1 MNDFAAYLTMLL
13 VLFIAGPFFAT
24 YLLGLAI
31 LVLIPYIIYFALIIG
46 IIFLVCMYTSRKSIQ
61 AAIILL
67 LVLISYV
74 LLTPDGAVRAAVL
87 VSGHPIKA
95 ITLSSKKYENE
106 TVHNET
112 GAQSMCRITKN
123 APVNRDG
130 EELNLWEI
138 DSFLIFRTARRIN
151 SEYFNRISAY
161 SKLFNIDNKNVTV
174 YKPYEDFS
182 IHGHDFTTNDVI
194 VLVFRPDGHDNE
206 TKLVAYTPNGRI
218 EEILYDSEREPII
231 YEAYA
236 DGKTVEIDS
245 LDQWFYQLPL
255 TTREFYN
262 ENNSGAT
269 TSSEVFDV
277 LDPIWSNTT
286 VNYYEIERLLNDVW
300 QISFD

>member
-1 MNDFAAYLTMLL
+1 MNDFGALLIMML
-13 VLFIAGPFFAT
+13 VFFIASPFFLV

-31 LVLIPYIIYFALIIG
+31 KVVIPFIVYFALIIG

-112 GAQSMCRITKN
+112 GAQSMRRITKN

-130 EELNLWEI
+130 EELNLWAI
-138 DSFLIFRTARRIN
+138 DNFLCFRTAKRLN
-151 SEYFNRISAY
+151 SKYFNRITVY
-161 SKLFNIDNKNVTV
+161 KKLFNKNKKDVCI

-182 IHGHDFTTNDVI
+182 IHGHDFTRDDVI
-194 VLVFRPDGHDNE
+194 VLVSDPEDHADE
-206 TKLVAYTPNGRI
+206 TKLIAYTPEGRI
-218 EEILYDSEREPII
+218 EEVLKDSELEWSTWI
-231 YEAYA
+231 
-236 DGKTVEIDS
+236 
-245 LDQWFYQLPL
+245 YQLPL
-255 TTREFYN
+255 ADPYMLDQDKR
-262 ENNSGAT
+262 GAY
-269 TSSEVFDV
+269 TSSEVFEV

-286 VNYYEIERLLNDVW
+286 VNFYEIQKLLEDVW